1 MRRKIEIDSTK
12 GYEQC
17 QERIKGRKGSLKR
30 FIPAKLKS
38 FGNLK
43 FKSQFGAA
51 PKSNDRMREG
61 EPELGS

>member
-1 MRRKIEIDSTK
+1 MSRKNHGKE
-12 GYEQC
+12 GFA
-17 QERIKGRKGSLKR
+17 KR
-30 FIPAKLKS
+30 FITAKLKS

>member
-1 MRRKIEIDSTK
+1 VSRKNQGKEGFAK
-12 GYEQC
+12 E
-17 QERIKGRKGSLKR
+17 R

-51 PKSNDRMREG
+51 PKSNNRMREG